1 MKILEK
7 LHVYL
12 SYKHNYIHV
21 HTCIV
26 EIHVSYI
33 TLSLVFAS
41 FQYFFNSREEI
52 DPSGSASIMYAL
64 SNKLTCIYVLHVC
77 TYFWVALK
85 KPDRLNKVSKEK
97 RLLHMKSFV

>member
-1 MKILEK
+1 MLHVAVICLACRGQKYATMVTPLYLMKCFGVEICINAGTDPDFFFKRGLGLGLVKILEK

-33 TLSLVFAS
+33 TLS
-41 FQYFFNSREEI
+41 R
-52 DPSGSASIMYAL
+52 
-64 SNKLTCIYVLHVC
+64 SNI
-77 TYFWVALK
+77 F
-85 KPDRLNKVSKEK
+85 
-97 RLLHMKSFV
+97 